1 METVKRALNHE
12 LTLTGETPAAP
23 DWIRLMP
30 PGPEIKGRDGRSW
43 RMDDPASLVAAFNSD
58 SRDIPLDFEHST
70 ELQAPKG
77 LPAPAA
83 AWFKELK
90 VDADGGISGRAD
102 WTQAGRNAV
111 ESKEYRYISPVFVFD
126 RATGRVVRITSAGL
140 TNQPNLRLE
149 ALNHIQ
155 AHKQT
160 HDEREAP
167 IMKRVIEALG
177 LPPEADEEKA
187 LNAVS
192 TLKAK
197 ADAQILSLDKY
208 VPRQDYDTMTQRAM
222 NAEQL
227 LKDGKQNQLDKEIDD
242 EVAKALEAGKITP
255 ATADYHRAMCR
266 IDGGLDRF
274 RDFVKVAPEIGGD
287 SGLDKK
293 KPEQGSRISEEEKA
307 VCRNLGIT
315 EDAYL
320 KNLKEAS

>member
-12 LTLTGETPAAP
+12 ITMAGETPAAP
-23 DWIRLMP
+23 DWVRLMP

-102 WTQAGRNAV
+102 WTQSGRNAV

-126 RATGRVVRITSAGL
+126 RATGRVVRITSAAL

-149 ALNHIQ
+149 ALNHQ
-155 AHKQT
+155 QT
-160 HDEREAP
+160 HEQGEAV
-167 IMKRVIEALG
+167 MKKVFEALG
-177 LPPEADEEKA
+177 LPEGSDEDKA

-192 TLKAK
+192 ALKAK
-197 ADAQILSLDKY
+197 ADGQAPSLDKY
-208 VPRQDYDTMTQRAM
+208 VPRPDFDAMTQRAL
-222 NAEQL
+222 NAEKL
-227 LKDGKQNQLDKEIDD
+227 LKEGAQAQLDKEIDD

-255 ATADYHRAMCR
+255 STADYHRAMCR

-274 RDFVKVAPEIGGD
+274 REFVKVAPEIAGV

-293 KPEQGSRISEEEKA
+293 KPESSAGLSDEEKA
-307 VCRNLGIT
+307 VCRNLGISE
-315 EDAYL
+315 EDYL
-320 KNLKEAS
+320 KNVGSKG